1 METEGQKKKMTCWER
16 RCFHVPGSGLW
27 PADHL
32 WERAPWEVAQDPQEA
47 GTLVLPLQ
55 EWKHQELSATPPQA
69 CVHGTSCRKGA
80 GPLLRV
86 HYNSQDCMGPSPPC
100 THTHPPMDTCVT
112 NAHRAPWVEEP

>member
-1 METEGQKKKMTCWER
+1 METEGQKEKMMCWER

-32 WERAPWEVAQDPQEA
+32 WEQAPGEGAQDPREA

-69 CVHGTSCRKGA
+69 CVHGTSCKKSALLHSEDDSCGIGKNILEQSKGQRYIFKSK
-80 GPLLRV
+80 P
-86 HYNSQDCMGPSPPC
+86 
-100 THTHPPMDTCVT
+100 
-112 NAHRAPWVEEP
+112 